1 MMEDASPLNIRDL
14 DSQLTSEE
22 IRPSHDDVALLSV
35 AQKAAL
41 FKSKMVV
48 DEGLINESKV
58 KIL

>member
-1 MMEDASPLNIRDL
+1 M
-14 DSQLTSEE
+14 TSEE